1 MYLLDTNVIS
11 EIRKAN
17 HAKCSPLFKAW
28 FDNTDLKLCYLSSI
42 TMFKIERGILQKAQ
56 KDKVWADIIRQ
67 WFEYQVKPEF
77 KGRILSLDTPSA
89 LKIACFHVPNP
100 VPLADGFLAGI
111 AINHEMILVTRNTKD
126 FIGFHGI
133 KLLNPFE

>member
-11 EIRKAN
+11 EIRKVN
-17 HAKCSPLFKAW
+17 HAKCSPLFKKW

-42 TMFKIERGILQKAQ
+42 TMFEIERGILQKAQ
-56 KDKVWADIIRQ
+56 KDKVQADIIRQ

-89 LKIACFHVPNP
+89 LKTACFHVPNP
-100 VPLADGFLAGI
+100 APLADGFLAGI

-133 KLLNPFE
+133 KLLNPFG